1 MEGCPAENTLLYLI
15 LSALMTPYLFGL
27 FAVGREL
34 YQTLKVMK
42 KESSRQGAMQSDDYV
57 GLQLELFG
65 ESALKNFKHLS
76 ESENEVSSKLT

>member
-42 KESSRQGAMQSDDYV
+42 KESSRQGTMQSDDYV

-65 ESALKNFKHLS
+65 ESSLNKFKHLS